1 MKKKENFMLKEEE
14 QILKDTLAICLAR
27 LIRLHYTYYK
37 NKKFDTFDQ
46 YCNGYTSFTILSE
59 KEKLELY
66 HTVDKIIEQEYN
78 LFFAHY
84 ELDKPI
90 YLVDISGKDDIEC

>member
-14 QILKDTLAICLAR
+14 QILKDTLAIYLAR
-27 LIRLHYTYYK
+27 LIRLHYKYYK

-46 YCNGYTSFTILSE
+46 YCNSYTSFIILSE

-66 HTVDKIIEQEYN
+66 RIVDKIDRKSTRLN
-78 LFFAHY
+78 SSHRL
-84 ELDKPI
+84 
-90 YLVDISGKDDIEC
+90 